1 MGPAWLRC
9 PFGDLAHHAM
19 NDSAKEID
27 ALDCKADPQ
36 HFERLFSYLVTR
48 KAQRHGMTVEA
59 LYELVSESDLRRA
72 VQTAVDRFRPEAR
85 SITCYASWWLRQ
97 ALIHHIPR
105 RPFTL
110 IQPLATGGGR

>member
-1 MGPAWLRC
+1 MT
-9 PFGDLAHHAM
+9 
-19 NDSAKEID
+19 DSAKEID
-27 ALDCKADPQ
+27 ALDCKGDAQ

-48 KAQRHGMTVEA
+48 QAQRHGMTVEA
-59 LYELVSESDLRRA
+59 LYQLVAESELRRA
-72 VQTAVDRFRPEAR
+72 VRSAVDRFRPEAR